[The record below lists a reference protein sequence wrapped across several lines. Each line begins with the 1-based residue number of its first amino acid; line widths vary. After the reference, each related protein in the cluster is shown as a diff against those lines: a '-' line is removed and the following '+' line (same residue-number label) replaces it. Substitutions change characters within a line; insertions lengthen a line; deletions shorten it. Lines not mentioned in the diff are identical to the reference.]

1 MSIADLGYRK
11 YVGEIKGRGYRIW
24 TLAWDQFRS
33 FWRGVWIKLLL
44 VAYWLP
50 IVIVV
55 TIFSLIPFDM
65 IFIGGTGA
73 EQLVLFEDFFLSLIT
88 GLVAGVTFGVSW
100 VFFSFIGSGTIA
112 DDEQNRTLE
121 LYFTRAIHRT
131 DYILGKALALLIA
144 AFLMELPPLTVLF
157 ASFAT
162 RSPEGL
168 SIHGLGILPMYFG
181 TVGFIFL
188 ANTLYIAMILA
199 FSASTKSRRYAG
211 ISFFLFILFSE
222 AIAAIITEFG
232 GQRFAVLSVSNN
244 LNGILNAIMSPEG
257 FIGLFGTQ
265 SAGSDLLT
273 NFTIIGGLIVLF
285 SAILIYQVFNKKI

>member
-11 YVGEIKGRGYRIW
+11 YVGEIKGRWYRTW

-33 FWRGVWIKLLL
+33 FWQGMWIKLLL

-55 TIFSLIPFDM
+55 TVFSLIPFDM
-65 IFIGGTGA
+65 LFIGGTGV
-73 EQLVLFEDFFLSLIT
+73 EQLTMFEDFFVSLMTVLIM
-88 GLVAGVTFGVSW
+88 GVTFGVSW

-112 DDEQNRTLE
+112 DDEKNRTLE

-131 DYILGKALALLIA
+131 DYILGKAIALLIA
-144 AFLMELPPLTVLF
+144 AFLMELPPITVLF

-162 RSPEGL
+162 RSPKGI
-168 SIHGLGILPMYFG
+168 SIHGLGILPLYFG
-181 TVGFIFL
+181 TAGFIFL
-188 ANTLYIAMILA
+188 ANMLYIAMILA

-222 AIAAIITEFG
+222 AIAAIITAFG

-244 LNGILNAIMSPEG
+244 LSGILNAIMASEG
-257 FIGLFGTQ
+257 FFGLFEIQ
-265 SAGSDLLT
+265 SARSNLLM

-285 SAILIYQVFNKKI
+285 SAILTYQVFNKKI